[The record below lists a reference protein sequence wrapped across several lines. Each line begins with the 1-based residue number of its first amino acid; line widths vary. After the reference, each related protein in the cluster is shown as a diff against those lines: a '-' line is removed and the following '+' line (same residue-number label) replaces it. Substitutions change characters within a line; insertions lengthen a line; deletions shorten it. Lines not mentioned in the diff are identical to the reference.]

1 MKGWPMKIL
10 IAEDEKDIRELIKI
24 HLIKDGYEVLT
35 AENGVEALELFNSEI
50 IDLAVLDV
58 NMPKLDGFNLLNK
71 IRKESKIPVILL
83 TARASDEDKILG
95 LGLGA
100 DDYLTKPISM
110 VELVARVKAHFRRN
124 YEYIDTKADEIT
136 VLESRDLSI
145 NLDQCSVSK
154 KGEILDLNAKEF
166 KLLVYFMKN
175 KGKVFTKKQ
184 IYEEV
189 WDDYYYGDSNTV
201 MVYISRLRNK
211 IEDKENKTEYIKTIR
226 GIGYRFDVEK

>member
-1 MKGWPMKIL
+1 MKIL
-10 IAEDEKDIRELIKI
+10 IAEDEQDIRELIEI
-24 HLIKDGYEVLT
+24 HLMKEGYDVLT
-35 AENGVEALELFNSEI
+35 AKNGIEALELFNSEL

-58 NMPKLDGFNLLNK
+58 NMPKLNGFKLLNK

-110 VELVARVKAHFRRN
+110 VELVARIKAHFRRN
-124 YEYIDTKADEIT
+124 YEYIDKKVDEKTI
-136 VLESRDLSI
+136 LEAGDLI
-145 NLDQCSVSK
+145 IDLDQFSASK
-154 KGEILDLNAKEF
+154 KGELLDLNAKEF
-166 KLLVYFMKN
+166 KLLIYFMKN

-189 WDDYYYGDSNTV
+189 WDDYYYGDNNTI
-201 MVYISRLRNK
+201 MVYISRLRSK
-211 IEDKENKTEYIKTIR
+211 IEDEQDQPKYIKTIR
-226 GIGYRFDVEK
+226 GIGYRFEGKD

>member
-1 MKGWPMKIL
+1 MKIL
-10 IAEDEKDIRELIKI
+10 IAEDEQDIRELIEI
-24 HLIKDGYEVLT
+24 HLMKEDYEVTTAKDGI
-35 AENGVEALELFNSEI
+35 EALERFNSETF
-50 IDLAVLDV
+50 DLAVLDV
-58 NMPKLDGFNLLNK
+58 NMPKLDGFKLLNK

-110 VELVARVKAHFRRN
+110 VELVARIKAHFRRN
-124 YEYIDTKADEIT
+124 YEYIETIPEEKT
-136 VLESRDLSI
+136 VIESGDLVVD
-145 NLDQCSVSK
+145 LDQCAVFK
-154 KGEILDLNAKEF
+154 KGALLDLNVKEY

-175 KGKVFTKKQ
+175 PGKVFTKKQ

-189 WDDYYYGDSNTV
+189 WDDYYYGDSNTI

-211 IEDKENKTEYIKTIR
+211 IEDENNKMEYIKTIR
-226 GIGYRFDVEK
+226 GIGYRFEGKA